1 MDHWLATEYELEL
14 FKRDLESFVPDR
26 VFDAHVHLYDTG
38 HFPEEDIM
46 PLHSRGPTFVGA
58 DVFLRYIDGIHPGRS
73 ATGLCFP
80 YPRPGT
86 DLEAAHGLVADE
98 VAKLPAGRGQMLIK
112 PSLDPEYIR
121 ETVRAKGFVGLKP
134 YSVFSTYE
142 PRPESPVE
150 AFLPEQHVKV
160 ADEEG
165 LTITLHMSKKRGIA
179 DEENQASVRRY
190 SQKYPDMK
198 LILAHAGRGYNPYQ
212 AAGGASAYADLGNVY
227 FDTAVAMESGTFER
241 IIDAVGHTRLLWAS
255 DFPVSQDRGRAVAIG
270 DQYVWL
276 TPEMLTDTKPFGENV
291 MPVMQGYES
300 LRALKLA
307 AMSLRLT
314 DSQVEDIFYNNLAA
328 LYEY

>member
-1 MDHWLATEYELEL
+1 
-14 FKRDLESFVPDR
+14 
-26 VFDAHVHLYDTG
+26 
-38 HFPEEDIM
+38 
-46 PLHSRGPTFVGA
+46 
-58 DVFLRYIDGIHPGRS
+58 
-73 ATGLCFP
+73 
-80 YPRPGT
+80 
-86 DLEAAHGLVADE
+86 
-98 VAKLPAGRGQMLIK
+98 MLIK

-212 AAGGASAYADLGNVY
+212 AAEGASAYADLGNVY
-227 FDTAVAMESGTFER
+227 FDTAVAMESGPSSPSSTPWATPGCCGPPTFPFPR
-241 IIDAVGHTRLLWAS
+241 IEGGPLRS
-255 DFPVSQDRGRAVAIG
+255 AINMSG
-270 DQYVWL
+270 SRRRCSRTL
-276 TPEMLTDTKPFGENV
+276 KPFGENV

-328 LYEY
+328 CTSISPNPPKDRDGRREDSGRG